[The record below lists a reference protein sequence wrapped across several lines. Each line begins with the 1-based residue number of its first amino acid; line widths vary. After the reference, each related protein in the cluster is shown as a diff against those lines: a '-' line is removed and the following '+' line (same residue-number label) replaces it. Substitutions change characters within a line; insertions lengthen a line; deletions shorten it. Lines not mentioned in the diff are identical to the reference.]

1 MMGSKRRQEEVRGV
15 RVIPE
20 TYFDEG
26 ADVHAC
32 DRRQYR
38 LQKMPMQLGLPGTFA
53 HIEASGTNTEQER
66 PSNNRRLVAV
76 GAAMQ
81 GTTGAVLCQWLLGV
95 GLSHS
100 SDEAREGV
108 LRRVGGAKGKA
119 GQGTR
124 RRER

>member
-1 MMGSKRRQEEVRGV
+1 M

-20 TYFDEG
+20 TYFLGG
-26 ADVHAC
+26 ADVQTC

-38 LQKMPMQLGLPGTFA
+38 LPKMPRQLGLPGTFA
-53 HIEASGTNTEQER
+53 HIEFPGTSTEQER

-81 GTTGAVLCQWLLGV
+81 GKTEAVLCQWFLGV
-95 GLSHS
+95 GPSHS

-119 GQGTR
+119 EQGTR